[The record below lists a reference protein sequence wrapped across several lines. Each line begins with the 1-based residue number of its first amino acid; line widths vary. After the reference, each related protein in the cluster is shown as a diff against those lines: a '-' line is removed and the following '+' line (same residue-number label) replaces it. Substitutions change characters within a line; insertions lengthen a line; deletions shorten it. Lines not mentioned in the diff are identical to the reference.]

1 MGRTRATTPL
11 ADWLTAELAERGWG
25 IRTLARKMNPEEPEI
40 ARRAL
45 NRYLFEGSNPTEV
58 NREAIA
64 AALDVDPSEVP
75 SADGPFLGEAA

>member
-11 ADWLTAELAERGWG
+11 ADWLTAELEGRGWG
-25 IRTLARKMNPEEPEI
+25 VRTLARKMNPAEPEI

-45 NRYLFEGSNPTEV
+45 NRYLFEGSNPTEA
-58 NREAIA
+58 NRDMIA
-64 AALDVDPSEVP
+64 AALEVDPSEVP